1 MKIYLAGPCSSEHRT
16 FMVSVAK
23 FLRNYKVE
31 VYCPWEYKVDGD
43 PWQLSQEEWGKAV
56 FIADMAAI
64 ESSDIMISISF
75 GRISSCGTAFEQGYA
90 YAKGIPVHVIQ
101 VTNEPTSLMTYWGST
116 SFINSDK
123 NYGGIKSELRWI
135 LDNPRETNHGKCR
148 TVLT

>member
-1 MKIYLAGPCSSEHRT
+1 MEERKKEGLANVNDYNSSNDD
-16 FMVSVAK
+16 SVIDI
-23 FLRNYKVE
+23 N
-31 VYCPWEYKVDGD
+31 
-43 PWQLSQEEWGKAV
+43 S
-56 FIADMAAI
+56 AI
-64 ESSDIMISISF
+64 ENSDIMISISF

-135 LDNPRETNHGKCR
+135 LDNPRESNHGKCR